1 MGSVERAAGRRRRT
15 TPLTAADEQ
24 RLREYRERG
33 TVNAVMR
40 HTSWQFKLWTFLAF
54 LAMLAL
60 AAILLWWAAVPN
72 LDFVLRGISIALAV
86 VYWPA
91 MGAWA
96 VRRSRLQVE
105 RA

>member
-1 MGSVERAAGRRRRT
+1 MEKTGGRRRRT

-33 TVNAVMR
+33 TVEALLGR
-40 HTSWQFKLWTFLAF
+40 TSWQFRLCTLVGFLA
-54 LAMLAL
+54 LLTL
-60 AAILLWWAAVPN
+60 AAILLWRAAVPN

-91 MGAWA
+91 IAA
-96 VRRSRLQVE
+96 
-105 RA
+105 